1 LLVPLSEAAERHFMS
16 DSFPVVVEARLSN
29 GQSELVR
36 VGTATKTAEGF
47 SLSLFPLSIQLD
59 GVNARNQPSAAP
71 QYSSQSGGEPS
82 VFPPYGRSKGQPIR
96 GASSTDLEFYL
107 SGSKRS
113 LADPSKE
120 RFHGKERLMVA
131 AIEAEINRQRGG
143 GGDFGGNA
151 PDDIPPPNDDDAPF

>member
-1 LLVPLSEAAERHFMS
+1 MS

-59 GVNARNQPSAAP
+59 NVNARSLPSAAP
-71 QYSSQSGGEPS
+71 QYSASSSGGEPS
-82 VFPPYGRSKGQPIR
+82 IFPPYGRSKGQPIR

-107 SGSKRS
+107 SGSRRS

-131 AIEAEINRQRGG
+131 AIEAEMNRQRGG
-143 GGDFGGNA
+143 ASDFSSSA